1 MPIRLVLPFCNP
13 LISSVDKRDGVEG
26 DLARFYAVGFV
37 RDGSAFLSM
46 IVNQAEFEGDL
57 PARRGS
63 FQILSK
69 NRMARFPEFGS
80 RLRQMFSKRGDE
92 FFRCRQA
99 RPKRRI

>member
-13 LISSVDKRDGVEG
+13 LILSVDKRDGVECG
-26 DLARFYAVGFV
+26 LAGFYAVGFA

-46 IVNQAEFEGDL
+46 IVNRTEFKGD
-57 PARRGS
+57 PAVRRCS
-63 FQILSK
+63 FRILSK
-69 NRMARFPEFGS
+69 DRMARFPEFES
-80 RLRQMFSKRGDE
+80 CLRQVFSRMGDE